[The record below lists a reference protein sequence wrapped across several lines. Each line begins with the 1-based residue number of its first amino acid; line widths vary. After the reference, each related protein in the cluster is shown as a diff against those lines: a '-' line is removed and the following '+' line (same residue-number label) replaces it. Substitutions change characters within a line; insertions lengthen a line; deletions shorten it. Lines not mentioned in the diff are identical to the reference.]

1 MNNNPYARNY
11 MPTYNNI
18 NQQNIGDQ
26 IDYQINQLQQMK
38 EQMKSNTVQTPAI
51 NQTFQIAPSN
61 NNGMKYVNTIDDVS
75 KEQVFFDTPF
85 FSKDMS
91 VVWIKNTK
99 GDIKSYEL
107 NEIIPKDEKDIQI
120 EFLQSQIEE
129 LRGMI
134 NNDANVTN
142 ADREQN
148 ATDTTRDDKS
158 TREEPESK
166 KSTGL
171 PKIPRSKKE

>member
-1 MNNNPYARNY
+1 MYNGQQFMQPYSMY
-11 MPTYNNI
+11 
-18 NQQNIGDQ
+18 NQQST
-26 IDYQINQLQQMK
+26 IDNLDEQINKLQK
-38 EQMKSNTVQTPAI
+38 LKSQIQQPTQQPSI